1 MSFLGEQ
8 RRFWP
13 PELNPRTIC
22 FTVDVEWAADVVLD
36 DVRSLF
42 DGLGI
47 RATFFCTHPGI
58 RVGAH
63 ERGLHPN
70 YRRNGDQVQQLRT
83 QSRPG
88 PELLDEG
95 AIYRH
100 VLEATRAF
108 APEAK
113 GARSHSLYYDSLLM
127 PLYQEFGLEYD
138 STYQIPLVSGLRPF
152 WKECEVLEIPIY
164 FADHFELKTGACG
177 FRASALDLGSNGMKV
192 INLHPN
198 MVFLN
203 CASDAQ
209 YQACKPFYRDGEKL
223 LKARSGGRGV
233 RTLVC
238 ELLERVA
245 QLGIPTRTLGEVNA
259 LWRGSAGRGA

>member
-1 MSFLGEQ
+1 MSFRTETQ
-8 RRFWP
+8 RQPWP
-13 PELNPRTIC
+13 LELDPRTIC
-22 FTVDVEWAADVVLD
+22 FTVDVEWATDTVLD

-42 DGLGI
+42 DERGV

-58 RVGAH
+58 QVGAH

-70 YRRNGDQVQQLRT
+70 YRRNGDQLKQLSKT
-83 QSRPG
+83 APD
-88 PELLDEG
+88 LLDEG
-95 AIYRH
+95 TIYRR
-100 VLEATRAF
+100 VLGATRAF

-138 STYQIPLVSGLRPF
+138 SSYQIPLVSGLRPF
-152 WKECEVLEIPIY
+152 WKEYNVLEIPIY

-177 FRASALDLGSNGMKV
+177 FRASALDLAAEGLKV

-198 MVFLN
+198 MVFMN
-203 CASDAQ
+203 CVSDAE
-209 YQACKPFYRDGEKL
+209 YQACKPFYRDADKL
-223 LKARSGGRGV
+223 LKARSAKRGV
-233 RTLVC
+233 RTLAC

-245 QLGIPTRTLGEVNA
+245 LLNVPTRTLGEVNA
-259 LWRGSAGRGA
+259 IWRSATGHAR